1 MKKLILSLAVLTIG
15 VSGFSQNYTDIK
27 NLVILKKLPEAKAA
41 FEKALAEDKKDKFKG
56 KAETYALKAI
66 IYSQLAADNPKS
78 PESVALTNEANAA
91 LEKYKEMDPGFKL
104 LLNNQDIYY
113 NAPILIYGNYFNQG
127 LDAYNKKNY
136 QESFDDFKKVVSYSD
151 FLIANKMTDMVLD
164 TNAVLL
170 AGASAQSLKQDDVAA
185 KYFEKL
191 ANAKVGGKENEFLY
205 HFLAANSM
213 KSLDFDGFNKYIKLG
228 REVFPGDKNFD
239 YDDVDYI
246 LQVTDPE
253 LKSKLI
259 AKKSELDPLNV
270 KLQETIATDIFDK
283 LNSKEEGATLPENAD
298 ELEKQMVAAFLKSA
312 QANPKNGFPYSNL
325 ANHFI
330 NKNTKV
336 AKEQEAF
343 REKVRAANAAK
354 KPAKPGVKVAE
365 DPEITKEREAL
376 KVKYNESL
384 DQALEYFEKA
394 VNVYSKLETPT
405 TQEKQQ
411 WRNAVSYLI
420 DLNAEKK
427 NASKLKPADY
437 NKYEKE
443 ENKWKKVYD
452 TLSY

>member
-1 MKKLILSLAVLTIG
+1 MKKLILSFAVLSIG
-15 VSGFSQNYTDIK
+15 MSAFSQNYTDIK
-27 NLVILKKLPEAKAA
+27 NYLILQKYPEAKAA
-41 FEKALAEDKKDKFKG
+41 FDKALAEDKKDKFKG

-66 IYSQLAADNPKS
+66 IYSQLAAKDPKS
-78 PESVALTNEANAA
+78 EESIALTNEASAA
-91 LEKYKEMDPGFKL
+91 LDKYKEMEPSLKL
-104 LLNNQDIYY
+104 ILNKEDVYY
-113 NAPILIYGNYFNQG
+113 NAPIIIYGNYFNQG
-127 LDAYNKKNY
+127 LESYNKKKY
-136 QESFDDFKKVVSYSD
+136 QESFGDFKKVVSYSD
-151 FLIANKMTDMVLD
+151 FLITNKMTDMALD
-164 TNAVLL
+164 TNAILL
-170 AGASAQSLKQDDVAA
+170 AGASAQSLKQDEEAA
-185 KYFEKL
+185 KYFDKL

-213 KSLDFDGFNKYIKLG
+213 KSLDFDGFNKYMKLG

-253 LKSKLI
+253 LKTKLI

-283 LNSKEEGATLPENAD
+283 LNSKEEGATLPENAV

-312 QANPKNGFPYSNL
+312 EANPKNGFPYSNL

-330 NKNTKV
+330 NKNTRI

-343 REKVRAANAAK
+343 REKIRAANAAK

-365 DPEITKEREAL
+365 DPAITKEREDL
-376 KVKYNESL
+376 KVRYNEAL
-384 DQALEYFEKA
+384 DQATLYFEKA
-394 VNVYSKLETPT
+394 AGVYSTLEAPS

-420 DLNAEKK
+420 DLYAEKK

-437 NKYEKE
+437 SKYEKE